1 MSILK
6 KLKAQKLDVIMYD
19 TRNQLGEEAAKEASK
34 KIIELLSQKDELNI
48 VFASAPS
55 QQEFIESIMK
65 NKEIQ
70 WARINAF
77 HMDEYIGLNL
87 DAPQGFGNFLN
98 ERIFGHLNFKSVNYI
113 NGNAED
119 IDLECKRYS
128 KILYDN
134 PTDIVFMGIGENG
147 HIAFNDPHVAFFND
161 KDIVKV
167 VELDLE
173 CRNQQVNDGCFNTID
188 EVPTHAITLT
198 IPTLIGAKY
207 IFCMVPG
214 QTKAEAVFKTVTGE
228 ITEECP
234 ASILK
239 KHNNAKLYIDA
250 NSGSKLL

>member
-55 QQEFIESIMK
+55 QQEFIESIVK

-77 HMDEYIGLNL
+77 HMDEYIDLNT

-98 ERIFGHLNFKSVNYI
+98 ERIFGRLNFKSVNYI

-239 KHNNAKLYIDA
+239 RHKNAKLYIDA